1 MNRIKIERTEKERTN
16 KKLKDKMSSQI
27 IIDGRKEGSTKET
40 KGAKMRHLNLHKK
53 LCKIP

>member
-27 IIDGRKEGSTKET
+27 IIDGRKEGSTKEGQ
-40 KGAKMRHLNLHKK
+40 KEQK
-53 LCKIP
+53 